1 MAKKSQKKNKKGG
14 NALAAAFLEAQK
26 NGGDFAAALQSLSK
40 KEQQNLLGAP
50 TGAGTGNGKN
60 QFLLGL
66 LVGAGAAWILSDE
79 ELRGKVLR
87 VLMKGYAQL
96 AGGVE
101 EIKEQMADIQAEM
114 AQDL

>member
-1 MAKKSQKKNKKGG
+1 MAKKSQKKNKNGG
-14 NALAAAFLEAQK
+14 NALTAALLEAQK
-26 NGGDFAAALQSLSK
+26 NGGDFAAAIQSLSK
-40 KEQQNLLGAP
+40 KEQKNLLG
-50 TGAGTGNGKN
+50 TVAGTGNGKN

>member
-1 MAKKSQKKNKKGG
+1 MAKKSQKKNKNGG

-26 NGGDFAAALQSLSK
+26 NGGDFAAALGSLSK
-40 KEQQNLLGAP
+40 KQQKNLLG
-50 TGAGTGNGKN
+50 TVAGTGNGKN

-87 VLMKGYAQL
+87 TLMKGYAQL